1 MERIGVKMLGNF
13 LWFIIGVISA
23 FLGIAV
29 FFISSGFI
37 TRFKQ
42 IYKREM
48 KKRELYKKIRRFYD

>member
-1 MERIGVKMLGNF
+1 MSDNF
-13 LWFIIGVISA
+13 LWFITGIISA

-29 FFISSGFI
+29 YFIGSGFI

-48 KKRELYKKIRRFYD
+48 KKRNKEIL

>member
-1 MERIGVKMLGNF
+1 MERIGVEMISNF
-13 LWFIIGVISA
+13 IWFMIGVIST

-29 FFISSGFI
+29 FFMGSGFM

-48 KKRELYKKIRRFYD
+48 KKKESRRFYD